1 MNQGTTPQSDRR
13 PGVGQ
18 APERSGEGCRYA
30 PGHTEQSK
38 SEIGRKMMHGIGLI
52 GGTFDRFHLGHMSLI
67 KTGLSQCEKIEVW
80 VTDDK
85 SARLKDRRVKNWEER
100 KSDLENATS
109 DFSSRIT
116 IHLLV
121 DNIGPAL
128 EENYA
133 SAIICTNE
141 TIGKCLEINSLR
153 AEKGFIELEVI
164 SAHKVVS
171 WDGKPISSSRIRK
184 GEIDREGNPWIPES
198 FRGSDSTI
206 TSQVEVQ
213 LKQPFGQLIEGPE
226 EDTSIAISEAIS
238 QISNFSDFYGPL
250 FAVGDVT
257 VLGFQRVGKTPD
269 IAFID
274 GQTKRVE
281 WPESRDLNFDL
292 FDNVL
297 GCTNPPGSL
306 TESLLE
312 SCEQAISSWLEKGES
327 SLIVVSGEEDL
338 TPLLIHPL
346 APLGSAVI
354 YGQPGMGVVIRY
366 CDEDSKN
373 RCRTLLQDFETC

>member
-30 PGHTEQSK
+30 PGHTGKK
-38 SEIGRKMMHGIGLI
+38 SEVGRNTMHGIGLI

-67 KTGLSQCEKIEVW
+67 KTGLSQCEKIEIW
-80 VTDDK
+80 ITDDNIAQK
-85 SARLKDRRVKNWEER
+85 KDRRMKNWGDR
-100 KSDLENATS
+100 KSELENATS
-109 DFSSRIT
+109 EFSSRIST
-116 IHLLV
+116 HLLI
-121 DNIGPAL
+121 DNFGPSL

-141 TIGKCLEINSLR
+141 TIGKCMEINSLR
-153 AEKGFIELEVI
+153 GDNGLDELTIISAEKI
-164 SAHKVVS
+164 VS
-171 WDGKPISSSRIRK
+171 WDGEPISSSRIRQ
-184 GEIDREGNPWIPES
+184 GEIDREGKPWIPES

-206 TSQVEVQ
+206 TPRVESQ

-226 EDTSIAISEAIS
+226 VDTSVAIREAIS
-238 QISNFSDFYGPL
+238 QISNSPDFHGPL

-257 VLGFQRVGKTPD
+257 VLGFQRAGNPPD

-281 WPESRDLNFDL
+281 WPESRDVNFDL

-297 GCTNPPGSL
+297 ECINPAGKL

-312 SCEQAISSWLEKGES
+312 SCEQAISNWLNYDQR
-327 SLIVVSGEEDL
+327 SLVVVSGEEDL
-338 TPLLIHPL
+338 APLLLHPL
-346 APLGSAVI
+346 APIGSAVI
-354 YGQPGMGVVIRY
+354 YGQPGRGVVVRY

-373 RCRTLLQDFETC
+373 RCRGLLQDFETS